1 VGHYS
6 SLDDKELVAAALRD
20 RNAFAQI
27 VRRYEAPLAR
37 YVQRLLG
44 GTGQSAEDVLQDV
57 FLKVYVNLNDYDR
70 TRAFGPWIYRIA
82 HNEAMSFLRRRS
94 GEAYVISGEEG
105 MLLLDRALDGFSA
118 LDALDRSRIEAA
130 IRKAIGGLDLRYRDA
145 LLLRFLEEKSYEEV
159 ADILEIP
166 MGTVA
171 TLIDRGRKR
180 LRQSLEKI
188 GVKP

>member
-6 SLDDKELVAAALRD
+6 SLDDQELVAAALRD

-82 HNEAMSFLRRRS
+82 HNEAVSFLRRRS